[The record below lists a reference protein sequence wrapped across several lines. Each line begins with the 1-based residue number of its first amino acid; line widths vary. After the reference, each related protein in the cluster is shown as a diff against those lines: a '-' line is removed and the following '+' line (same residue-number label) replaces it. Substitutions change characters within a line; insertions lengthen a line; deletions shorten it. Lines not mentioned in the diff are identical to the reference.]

1 MKQLE
6 RPCAGKLLWTWGC
19 YAVCM
24 VWLSTTM
31 GSLGLPVALTWAVAA
46 ALGLWLAVATR
57 EI

>member
-6 RPCAGKLLWTWGC
+6 HPCAGKLLWTWGW
-19 YAVCM
+19 YALGM

-31 GSLGLPVALTWAVAA
+31 RLLGLPAALTWAVAA